1 MTGEV
6 PKKRMSK
13 GCLIALIV
21 VGVLLLLV
29 IIAGITCYLKKDE
42 LVKYGTTAMVTS
54 IKTDLN
60 ENPVAG
66 VDTVRVNA
74 ITDAFIEK
82 LNESEVD
89 YDKYG
94 HFGQTLQAFQSDEE
108 IDSAEAEQ
116 FVQAMIE
123 YFPELEDLVAPIT
136 VRPTIE
142 KSSWEAVDTIEVREQ
157 VIYKGLH
164 ADTVFNVLKKSDAI
178 SDPDIRNDG
187 YGNLIVTHHWKVDE
201 RYIDITFERWNDMYR
216 VKEIKVLENK
226 QPTLGED

>member
-1 MTGEV
+1 M
-6 PKKRMSK
+6 
-13 GCLIALIV
+13 IALIV

-42 LVKYGTTAMVTS
+42 LVKYGTTAMVTG

-94 HFGQTLQAFQSDEE
+94 HFGQTLQAFQSDKV

-123 YFPELEDLVAPIT
+123 YFPELEQLLPLKLKTPPIWRILFQRNSG
-136 VRPTIE
+136 VRSVLDETYSKEPIPNL
-142 KSSWEAVDTIEVREQ
+142 AVFR
-157 VIYKGLH
+157 
-164 ADTVFNVLKKSDAI
+164 
-178 SDPDIRNDG
+178 
-187 YGNLIVTHHWKVDE
+187 LILSLT
-201 RYIDITFERWNDMYR
+201 R
-216 VKEIKVLENK
+216 
-226 QPTLGED
+226 

>member
-1 MTGEV
+1 MTDEV

-29 IIAGITCYLKKDE
+29 IIAGIVCYLKKDE
-42 LVKYGTTAMVTS
+42 LVKYGTTALVTS

-89 YDKYG
+89 YAKYG
-94 HFGQTLQAFQSDEE
+94 HFGQTLQAFQSDKV

-123 YFPELEDLVAPIT
+123 YFPELEQLLPAVE
-136 VRPTIE
+136 IE
-142 KSSWEAVDTIEVREQ
+142 DSTYLE
-157 VIYKGLH
+157 
-164 ADTVFNVLKKSDAI
+164 DTVS
-178 SDPDIRNDG
+178 
-187 YGNLIVTHHWKVDE
+187 TE
-201 RYIDITFERWNDMYR
+201 
-216 VKEIKVLENK
+216 
-226 QPTLGED
+226 

>member
-1 MTGEV
+1 
-6 PKKRMSK
+6 
-13 GCLIALIV
+13 LIALIV
-21 VGVLLLLV
+21 GGVLLLLV

-74 ITDAFIEK
+74 IADAFIEK
-82 LNESEVD
+82 FNEAEID
-89 YDKYG
+89 YPRYG
-94 HFGQTLQAFQSDEE
+94 ALSGKLQEFMSDEE

-123 YFPELEDLVAPIT
+123 YF
-136 VRPTIE
+136 IE
-142 KSSWEAVDTIEVREQ
+142 KSSWETVDTIEVRGQ

-164 ADTVFNVLKKSDAI
+164 ADTVFNVLKKSDGI

-187 YGNLIVTHHWKVDE
+187 YGNLIVTHHWKVDN
-201 RYIDITFERWNDMYR
+201 RYIDITFERWNEMYR
-216 VKEIKVLENK
+216 VKEIKVREPK

>member
-54 IKTDLN
+54 IKTKLN
-60 ENPVAG
+60 DNPVAG

-74 ITDAFIEK
+74 IADAFIEK
-82 LNESEVD
+82 MNESEVD
-89 YDKYG
+89 YAKYG
-94 HFGQTLQAFQSDEE
+94 PLSGKLQGFMSDEE

-116 FVQAMIE
+116 FMQAMIE
-123 YFPELEDLVAPIT
+123 YFPELEQLLP
-136 VRPTIE
+136 
-142 KSSWEAVDTIEVREQ
+142 AVETEDSTYLE
-157 VIYKGLH
+157 
-164 ADTVFNVLKKSDAI
+164 DTVSI
-178 SDPDIRNDG
+178 
-187 YGNLIVTHHWKVDE
+187 E
-201 RYIDITFERWNDMYR
+201 
-216 VKEIKVLENK
+216 
-226 QPTLGED
+226 